1 MPIFGHR
8 QPSGAYLSG
17 PEGYTQVHGAAG
29 TQEKVHVCAGGG
41 AGGREICVKC
51 VGGVTQRRVSHCRR
65 GVVQIQGPMPSL
77 VIERS
82 HQRVIHHH
90 IKLHPLV
97 AKLLTLGSPPCDWS

>member
-41 AGGREICVKC
+41 RE
-51 VGGVTQRRVSHCRR
+51 G
-65 GVVQIQGPMPSL
+65 
-77 VIERS
+77 ERYVLS
-82 HQRVIHHH
+82 VWE
-90 IKLHPLV
+90 
-97 AKLLTLGSPPCDWS
+97 G